1 MTQGGSE
8 SRAKPLPDFR
18 AGASLLLLLLAIVGL
33 SVIIALAGLETL
45 GDLLAVVGKT
55 ALFLLWAALLSS
67 LAFSIINRCCK
78 RYSAW
83 VQMGLGFLS
92 VQVLVFAMTVAVTVW
107 AQTPAPTPPTLLE
120 HTALPL
126 VRNLCISMIVTAFVL
141 RLWSLH
147 QRWAVQVRSEANARM
162 RSLQARIHPHFLFNT
177 LNTISSL
184 IHDRPDEAERAT
196 MDLADLLRSGLSE
209 RSRHSLGEELELVR
223 GYLRIEQLRLGDRL
237 QVDWQLADDLPLN
250 LELPALLVQP
260 LVENAVVHGIARL
273 PAGGVLRIEGE
284 TTRRGRMRFVIDNPV
299 PDETGAESTPGNR
312 MALDNVRQ
320 RLALAWEEG
329 ARLKTRQEEGRFR
342 SELILPINS

>member
-1 MTQGGSE
+1 MERSSRDPTLCSAGSV
-8 SRAKPLPDFR
+8 LV
-18 AGASLLLLLLAIVGL
+18 LLLASLGL
-33 SVIIALAGLETL
+33 ALLLVLARLDAAGGFWQHL
-45 GDLLAVVGKT
+45 GLT
-55 ALFLLWAALLSS
+55 ALF
-67 LAFSIINRCCK
+67 I
-78 RYSAW
+78 
-83 VQMGLGFLS
+83 FL
-92 VQVLVFAMTVAVTVW
+92 VVLTVAAVHCRIGGNPDTARGAWLLFAKIQLAVLGW
-107 AQTPAPTPPTLLE
+107 SVAVVLATDWLRPLALEAHEAPTFFLLRNFGIGVVVGTLAVRYL
-120 HTALPL
+120 ALQ
-126 VRNLCISMIVTAFVL
+126 A
-141 RLWSLH
+141 
-147 QRWAVQVRSEANARM
+147 RWRAQVEAEAGARM
-162 RSLQARIHPHFLFNT
+162 RALQSRIHPHFLFNA

-196 MDLADLLRSGLSE
+196 MDLSDLLRSGLSE

-299 PDETGAESTPGNR
+299 PDEAGAGSMPGNR

-329 ARLKTRQEEGRFR
+329 ARLKTRQEVGRFR